1 MEITLSEL
9 LETGLLKEST
19 TNAIKE
25 RNKMSTKNKKSV
37 LAQLNHRFEFVEYVS
52 GKRGQEPRF
61 ILEEPKELESEYK
74 ANVGR
79 PSLDWSEL
87 DNYIENRMAM
97 LMFTATDENGQS
109 VDYYV
114 TKRRLVGYL
123 IRDKKVMDVIRR
135 LYVRDKTLH
144 SFHEIK
150 SMYTERTW
158 VLDKTIFDLAR
169 AKDDIEYV
177 VNNVIVNCLL
187 ARVDA
192 VLAKHSHDV
201 KYKSKNSENEYQ
213 EITVET
219 YNQYREFVKSE
230 KESNKKIT
238 KKKLA
243 EKAQEKFEF
252 EFAFAT
258 YFVYEAQELA
268 NDNFDIT
275 NIKKF
280 LASRGIESAKRKQ
293 AKFNVTET
301 KNDDILSIRLLKN
314 SEFVEFM
321 KLFYQEFFND
331 QSFETQAE
339 KDFLKEISDYQE
351 TLNVKADLN
360 GGKLDKVD
368 KRKVIQINVIK
379 NVA

>member
-9 LETGLLKEST
+9 LQSNL
-19 TNAIKE
+19 IKP
-25 RNKMSTKNKKSV
+25 STKDSIIKVGKMRDNVKKSV
-37 LAQLNHRFEFVEYVS
+37 IAQLGHRFETVEYVA

-61 ILEEPKELESEYK
+61 ILEKPKEVESEYIP
-74 ANVGR
+74 NVGR
-79 PSLDWSEL
+79 PSIDWSEI

-97 LMFTATDENGQS
+97 FMVTATDENGQS
-109 VDYYV
+109 INHYV
-114 TKRRLVGYL
+114 TKRRLVKYL

-135 LYVRDKTLH
+135 LYIRDKTLH

-150 SMYTERTW
+150 SMYTERNW
-158 VLDKTIFDLAR
+158 VLDKTIYDLTR
-169 AKDDIEYV
+169 VQDDIDYV
-177 VNNVIVNCLL
+177 INNVIVNCLL

-230 KESNKKIT
+230 KELNKRIT
-238 KKKLA
+238 KKQLA
-243 EKAQEKFEF
+243 KKAQEKFKF

-280 LASRGIESAKRKQ
+280 LINRGIESAKRKQ
-293 AKFNVTET
+293 AKFEITDV
-301 KNDDILSIRLLKN
+301 KDDDILSIRLLKN

-351 TLNVKADLN
+351 TLNVKAELN

-368 KRKVIQINVIK
+368 KRKIIQINIIK